1 MNPHGQ
7 FIQAQK
13 GQSCEESCNL
23 LSSQFICDD
32 VQMQFINDC
41 NIMKQHFSCQRGCW
55 NEVTNA
61 IPSYCKG
68 DKGYGGMCLISY
80 DAFSTCNSK
89 QDGTFRLC
97 YCIDKQS
104 RIVYPFNTPTL
115 RPFSKLNKTIK
126 SNRIVNDKSL
136 PNQSKRKISF
146 FSK

>member
-1 MNPHGQ
+1 
-7 FIQAQK
+7 
-13 GQSCEESCNL
+13 
-23 LSSQFICDD
+23 
-32 VQMQFINDC
+32 MQFINDC
-41 NIMKQHFSCQRGCW
+41 NIMKQHFPCQRGCW

-104 RIVYPFNTPTL
+104 RIVYTL
-115 RPFSKLNKTIK
+115 TASGAKIK
-126 SNRIVNDKSL
+126 FRDLQFQLRACIS
-136 PNQSKRKISF
+136 PNF
-146 FSK
+146 VY